1 MTHEEFAARHPHPP
15 SHVYVKIDWQ
25 TCPVIDRQRET
36 TIDRQPPAP
45 IVKRTPLTYRVQ
57 MPKIDVARLNAL
69 RPLPKPSAN
78 PPETT
83 NTHSDDAA
91 EPIEFDKAPM
101 GRTFRKRKGK
111 VANHLKRTANE
122 KEMENFKKRVFRIP
136 LEKPFEE
143 AYFTHRLWMFF
154 RETRETEEDIRRMFC
169 EAREKIK
176 NRITL
181 KKKTGPGKFTI
192 PCTVK
197 GIEFPHAL
205 ESFTFVDCSQRS
217 SEGIVRDL
225 EESFLVN
232 SRSSVEHANQPVV
245 HDAYRP
251 SSCHCGA
258 EYETEYSALI
268 KTHTATLIDSAN
280 QKSIEIYKEE
290 SIDSSPGDWEND
302 YYNSTRAMH
311 TATLHTEEYDED
323 YEEERAIEQ
332 EANEHRPTLPTTHRS
347 TLDSTVYEKEIT
359 QLEERSDTDS
369 LFAQACGRGT
379 CFYRPFN
386 KAKLVSI
393 DITAS
398 TSIDIH
404 SQPPS
409 VEREKAKLNNNYLTP
424 DEFDIFKDPDGY
436 ARAMDGHAL
445 QVSREDI
452 AKILQ
457 IANGAENLFI
467 QQHNSPTHQQRVTSE
482 FYDIACGVDDCF
494 KPKYRQ
500 HTRPSIDIDNPTSI
514 DRRPEFGKIAYDR
527 DGTRRFHWEEK
538 DEYEVYRDDYEH
550 ATDVDVHIIRVSKD
564 DIISLPERAS
574 MEEHIYLCLQEH
586 GRSFTQTKLVPDIYT
601 KDDINEMFYGVCGA
615 QEKNKGD
622 FQMKLDDVNYPL
634 NDSISWLTTCME
646 EMKKYIAIIQT
657 QRAAEA
663 TAPASIDR
671 KISTSIDDAS
681 HIQIR

>member
-1 MTHEEFAARHPHPP
+1 
-15 SHVYVKIDWQ
+15 
-25 TCPVIDRQRET
+25 
-36 TIDRQPPAP
+36 
-45 IVKRTPLTYRVQ
+45 

-181 KKKTGPGKFTI
+181 KKKSGPGKFTI
-192 PCTVK
+192 PYHLGLKVDSSR
-197 GIEFPHAL
+197 
-205 ESFTFVDCSQRS
+205 ESFIFVDCSQRS

-225 EESFLVN
+225 EVQIGNALVPVDFHVLDIKLNLNSSLLLRRAFLSTVGAVWN
-232 SRSSVEHANQPVV
+232 MQTNQLCMTLIDPHVYYDPIPVMKP
-245 HDAYRP
+245 H
-251 SSCHCGA
+251 
-258 EYETEYSALI
+258 T
-268 KTHTATLIDSAN
+268 THTATSIDSAN

-302 YYNSTRAMH
+302 YYNSTMAMH

-386 KAKLVSI
+386 KAKLLSI

-424 DEFDIFKDPDGY
+424 DEFDIFKDPDRY

-482 FYDIACGVDDCF
+482 FYDIAGGVDDCF

-500 HTRPSIDIDNPTSI
+500 HTRPSINIDNPTSI

-538 DEYEVYRDDYEH
+538 DEYGVYRDDYEH
-550 ATDVDVHIIRVSKD
+550 ARDVDVHIIRVSKD
-564 DIISLPERAS
+564 DIISLLERAS

-615 QEKNKGD
+615 EEKNKGD
-622 FQMKLDDVNYPL
+622 FQMKLDGVNYPL

-671 KISTSIDDAS
+671 MISTSIDDAS